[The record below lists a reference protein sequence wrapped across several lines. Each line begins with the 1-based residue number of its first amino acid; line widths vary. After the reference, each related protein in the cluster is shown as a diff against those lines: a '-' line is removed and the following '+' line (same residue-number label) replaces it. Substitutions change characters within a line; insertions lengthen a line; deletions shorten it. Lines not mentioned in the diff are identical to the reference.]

1 MKYNDNTPE
10 YTRFLYLTE
19 KDPYEILRAF
29 CKLSRNEGERD
40 KQIGE
45 RVKLRR
51 RLKTFSLLL
60 EKKKCIDPSVRGSR
74 LRASQRVYDFE
85 DVFGFFN
92 AKNEK

>member
-40 KQIGE
+40 KQIGGRIE
-45 RVKLRR
+45 KEIEKILAPLGKEKL
-51 RLKTFSLLL
+51 F
-60 EKKKCIDPSVRGSR
+60 
-74 LRASQRVYDFE
+74 
-85 DVFGFFN
+85 
-92 AKNEK
+92 